1 MPKYSPQVRF
11 VLLFIVFYIV
21 MHVSYLA
28 VPIEYLINF
37 VYRWGIN
44 EPAAWVINA
53 ITNEQT
59 VRVEGHRLISKTA
72 ILEIVRGCDGSG
84 VFFIMASAILAF
96 SASMRYKF
104 WGVLSGL
111 VLIYLLNQTRVIVL
125 YFVVSKEPDWF
136 VPLHTYYIPTLLI
149 IIMCCFFI
157 WWLDWVKKNDERFQA
172 AA

>member
-11 VLLFIVFYIV
+11 VALFIVLYII

-28 VPIEYLINF
+28 IPIDYLINF

-53 ITNEQT
+53 ITAENT

-96 SASMRYKF
+96 TASVHYKL
-104 WGVLSGL
+104 WGLFSGL

-157 WWLDWVKKNDERFQA
+157 WWLDWVKKNDARFQA
-172 AA
+172 AT

>member
-1 MPKYSPQVRF
+1 MHKLSPQIRF
-11 VLLFIVFYIV
+11 VALFIILYAL
-21 MHVSYLA
+21 MHFGYLA

-44 EPAAWVINA
+44 EPAALVINA
-53 ITNEQT
+53 ITSADT

-84 VFFIMASAILAF
+84 VFFIMSSAILAF
-96 SASMRYKF
+96 TASPRFKA

-111 VLIYLLNQTRVIVL
+111 VLIYLLNQTRVVVL
-125 YFVVSKEPDWF
+125 YFVVSNKPDWF
-136 VPLHTYYIPTLLI
+136 TPLHTYYIPTLLI

-157 WWLDWVKKNDERFQA
+157 WWLDWVKRHDPRFHTA
-172 AA
+172 T

>member
-1 MPKYSPQVRF
+1 MPTYSPQVRF

-44 EPAAWVINA
+44 EPAAWVINTISA
-53 ITNEQT
+53 ENI

-96 SASMRYKF
+96 SASLRYKL

-157 WWLDWVKKNDERFQA
+157 WWLEWVKKNDERFQA
-172 AA
+172 TT

>member
-1 MPKYSPQVRF
+1 MQNISPQVRF
-11 VLLFIVFYIV
+11 VVLFIGLYAL
-21 MHVSYLA
+21 MHFSYLA

-37 VYRWGIN
+37 VYKWGIN

-53 ITNEQT
+53 ITAADT

-84 VFFIMASAILAF
+84 VFFIMSSAILAF
-96 SASMRYKF
+96 TASIRFKF

-111 VLIYLLNQTRVIVL
+111 ILIYLLNQTRVVVL
-125 YFVVSKEPDWF
+125 YFVVSNKPDWF
-136 VPLHTYYIPTLLI
+136 TPLHTYYIPTLLI

-157 WWLDWVKKNDERFQA
+157 WWLDWVKRRDPRFQTA
-172 AA
+172 A